1 MRTNTVVETTRTYMI
16 TTMTKQSLRADPS
29 AHRKRCSICNTPR
42 DVLIRCQVDESGV
55 WNFVCPG
62 KCWQSVSGGVIDG
75 DLEKGHEYY
84 RYGGMWKNKHAGVSA
99 KVPKRLKG
107 KLGRKA
113 AGEKKE
119 DKGHESEGSDGSAG
133 SDGSRGSL
141 GSKGSRGHDE
151 E

>member
-1 MRTNTVVETTRTYMI
+1 
-16 TTMTKQSLRADPS
+16 MTKQSLRADPS
-29 AHRKRCSICNTPR
+29 VHRKPCSICDTPR

-75 DLEKGHEYY
+75 DLEKGHEHY

-107 KLGRKA
+107 KLGRKTGDSA
-113 AGEKKE
+113 KKE
-119 DKGHESEGSDGSAG
+119 DAGAETEGSDGSQG
-133 SDGSRGSL
+133 SDGSVGSQ
-141 GSKGSRGHDE
+141 GSKGSIAETRNGTVT
-151 E
+151 